1 MGIEYAGGFQTN
13 IKDVKMDQRLS
24 VLTIAA
30 HDLSAMK
37 TFYEETFGWKPVAE
51 NQDIVFYQMNGFLL
65 SIGKRNDLAT
75 FIGINP
81 EGSGFRGVTFGYNV
95 ATENEVT
102 ELYHTLS
109 GKGVKILSEPTK
121 PPFGGL
127 FFYFE
132 DVEGNILEIA
142 CNPFIPLDKD
152 NNAIGHK
159 PIDHL

>member
-1 MGIEYAGGFQTN
+1 
-13 IKDVKMDQRLS
+13 MDQRIT

-30 HDLSAMK
+30 DDLPAMK
-37 TFYEETFGWKPVAE
+37 DFYNEKLGWKPVAE
-51 NQDIVFYQMNGFLL
+51 NKDIVFYQMNGFLL
-65 SIGKRNDLAT
+65 SICKRKELAS

-95 ATENEVT
+95 STENEVR
-102 ELYHTLS
+102 ELYKELKS
-109 GKGVKILSEPTK
+109 KGVKLLSEPTA

-132 DVEGNILEIA
+132 DIEGNILEIA
-142 CNPFIPLDKD
+142 CNAFIPLDKD

>member
-1 MGIEYAGGFQTN
+1 
-13 IKDVKMDQRLS
+13 MDQRIS

-30 HDLSAMK
+30 NDLQAMK
-37 TFYEETFGWKPVAE
+37 NFYNEKLGWKPVAE
-51 NQDIVFYQMNGFLL
+51 NKDIIFYQMNGFLL
-65 SIGKRNDLAT
+65 SICKRKELTT
-75 FIGINP
+75 FIGINS

-95 ATENEVT
+95 ATENEVK
-102 ELYHTLS
+102 ELYKELKS
-109 GKGVKILSEPTK
+109 KGVKLLNEPTA

-132 DVEGNILEIA
+132 DIEGNILEIA
-142 CNPFIPLDKD
+142 CNAFIPLDKD